1 MLAGSP
7 EPTPSPAGGLLL
19 ASAGLVFRAF
29 RPSGNGPP
37 WPGPLARVTL
47 ATWAATNN
55 RLTLGPAV
63 MDDTPCRRFFS
74 EPSAPLQRQY
84 EALRA
89 VFLDGLSQKEAAA
102 RFGYS
107 YDAFR
112 QLVHQF
118 RHGCAAGTLPPFFS
132 GHAPGGPPPRRPNRR
147 LGRSSPP
154 PPMPG
159 P

>member
-1 MLAGSP
+1 MS
-7 EPTPSPAGGLLL
+7 
-19 ASAGLVFRAF
+19 
-29 RPSGNGPP
+29 
-37 WPGPLARVTL
+37 
-47 ATWAATNN
+47 WAVTNN

-63 MDDTPCRRFFS
+63 RDDTSCQHFFR
-74 EPSAPLQRQY
+74 EPSGPLQRQY

-89 VFLDGLSQKEAAA
+89 VFLDGLPQKEVAD

-118 RHGCAAGTLPPFFS
+118 RHGCAAGTPPPFS
-132 GHAPGGPPPRRPNRR
+132 SNPAPVVQQLRSPSRNR
-147 LGRSSPP
+147 LGRSSRPLP
-154 PPMPG
+154 TPG